1 LFHLY
6 LVIGISVNLLPIASR
21 LFFEAKSS
29 LPSLCQSTTG
39 FDPNFMAI
47 DPASIHRLVETHLSY
62 AHAIAAGI
70 LKTLPRHVERAE
82 LESAAE
88 LGLTEAASSFDHRPG
103 VQFKTFAYYRIRG
116 AIYDSIRKA
125 TWFTRDHQKKAQV
138 QAEAAVNEYFAD
150 AASQPAQGPCDLDEL
165 DRHVGAAVSCYML
178 SLDSNKIR
186 PAVDPT
192 DSAEKRLLKSEQKSA
207 LALALERLP
216 ERNRVVLEAY
226 YFAGRTLEDIGAEF
240 GLSKSWTCRLHA
252 KGIELLRDSM
262 GVRATSAASLR

>member
-1 LFHLY
+1 
-6 LVIGISVNLLPIASR
+6 
-21 LFFEAKSS
+21 
-29 LPSLCQSTTG
+29 
-39 FDPNFMAI
+39 MAI